1 MPFTALLRLA
11 VPLQAHHTTP
21 LPPVFLPLSCGYHPF
36 KERPHE
42 HRY

>member
-1 MPFTALLRLA
+1 MPLTALLRLA
-11 VPLQAHHTTP
+11 VPLQAPP
-21 LPPVFLPLSCGYHPF
+21 LATGFLPLFCGYHPF